1 MNREMERL
9 LQERKIIDRQ
19 IGGLQDACGH
29 YKEHRGVTVIYNG
42 SGASLHCEWC
52 GKVLE
57 QVVGG
62 GDWTQASSEAYFER
76 YGCH

>member
-29 YKEHRGVTVIYNG
+29 YKEHP
-42 SGASLHCEWC
+42 LHCEWC

-62 GDWTQASSEAYFER
+62 GDWTQASSEAYFR
-76 YGCH
+76 DYGCH